1 MEEMFCEEVF
11 SNLELL
17 IEFVNNHN
25 IKVISIFPNTYSE
38 TEYINSRELKCQEY
52 MLIYSYNI

>member
-1 MEEMFCEEVF
+1 MREIFYEQSFF
-11 SNLELL
+11 DLKLL

-52 MLIYSYNI
+52 ILIYSYNI

>member
-1 MEEMFCEEVF
+1 MQEIFREEVF
-11 SNLELL
+11 SDLELL

-25 IKVISIFPNTYSE
+25 IKVISIFPNTYSK

-52 MLIYSYNI
+52 VLIYSYNI

>member
-1 MEEMFCEEVF
+1 MQEIFREEVF
-11 SNLELL
+11 SDLELL

-38 TEYINSRELKCQEY
+38 TECINSRELKCQEY
-52 MLIYSYNI
+52 VLIYSYNI

>member
-1 MEEMFCEEVF
+1 MQEIFCEQSF
-11 SNLELL
+11 SDLKLL

-38 TEYINSRELKCQEY
+38 TKHMNKREFECQDY